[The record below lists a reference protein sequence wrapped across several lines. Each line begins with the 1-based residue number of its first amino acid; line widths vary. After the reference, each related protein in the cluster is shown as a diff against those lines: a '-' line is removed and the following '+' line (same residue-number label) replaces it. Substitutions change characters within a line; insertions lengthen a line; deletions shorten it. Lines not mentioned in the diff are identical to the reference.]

1 MELDEKPLISVI
13 VPVYNTEPYL
23 RKCLDSIIVQTYEN
37 LEILIIDDGSTDKSG
52 RICDEYTKDARV
64 KVFHTENRGL
74 SAARN
79 KGLDEANGDWIGFVD
94 SDDWIDPDM
103 YEILLQIA
111 KKTGADIVECGVY
124 EEYPGKTKNKKKQSQ
139 KLTGS
144 KAVEALLREEL
155 SDNVWNKLW
164 GRECFTDI
172 RFPENRLFEDIVTTY
187 RVFLKVEWIQSV
199 EECKYH
205 YLQRENGLSRSHST
219 KNLVDYWLAHHE
231 RYLVLKSIV
240 GKEAEQDLFR
250 CCACAAA
257 RAWAYYDECPLEDRN
272 SSSDTLHK
280 MNEFM
285 RNNIPLFGCKEWNV
299 ILRIGCFFPHY
310 YNALSFRMAWML
322 NRINGKGL
330 LSRLNMF

>member
-1 MELDEKPLISVI
+1 MKLDEKPLICVI

-124 EEYPGKTKNKKKQSQ
+124 EEYPGETKNKEKKSK

-164 GRECFTDI
+164 RRQCFTNM

-187 RVFLKVEWIQSV
+187 RIFLKVECVQSI

-205 YLQRENGLSRSHST
+205 YLQRKTAYQDHIARKTWWIIG
-219 KNLVDYWLAHHE
+219 WL
-231 RYLVLKSIV
+231 I
-240 GKEAEQDLFR
+240 
-250 CCACAAA
+250 
-257 RAWAYYDECPLEDRN
+257 
-272 SSSDTLHK
+272 
-280 MNEFM
+280 M
-285 RNNIPLFGCKEWNV
+285 RDI
-299 ILRIGCFFPHY
+299 
-310 YNALSFRMAWML
+310 
-322 NRINGKGL
+322 
-330 LSRLNMF
+330 

>member
-1 MELDEKPLISVI
+1 MI

-37 LEILIIDDGSTDKSG
+37 LEILIIDDGSTDQSG
-52 RICDEYTKDARV
+52 RICDEYTNDTRV
-64 KVFHTENRGL
+64 KVFHTKNRGL

-103 YEILLQIA
+103 YEILLQTA

-124 EEYPGKTKNKKKQSQ
+124 EEYPGETQKKEKKSK

-144 KAVEALLREEL
+144 KAVEALLREEI

-164 GRECFTDI
+164 RRQCFNDM

-187 RVFLKVEWIQSV
+187 KVFLQVEYVQLV

-205 YLQRENGLSRSHST
+205 YLQRESGLSKSHYM

-231 RYLVLKSIV
+231 RYLDLESIV
-240 GKEAEQDLFR
+240 CKESEQDLFR
-250 CCACAAA
+250 GCAGAAA
-257 RAWAYYDECPLEDRN
+257 RAWAYYIECPLEDRDSN
-272 SSSDTLHK
+272 RGILHK

-285 RNNIPLFGCKEWNV
+285 RNNIPLFGCKDWNV

-310 YNALSFRMAWML
+310 FNALSFRLAWML
-322 NRINGKGL
+322 NQIKGKSL
-330 LSRLNMF
+330 ITRPYFRRYT